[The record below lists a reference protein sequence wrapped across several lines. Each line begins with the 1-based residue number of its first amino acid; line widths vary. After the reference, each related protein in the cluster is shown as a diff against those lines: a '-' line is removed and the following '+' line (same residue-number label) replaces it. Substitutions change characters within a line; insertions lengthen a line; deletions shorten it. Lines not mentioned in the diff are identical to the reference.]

1 MGIPFPMIEQT
12 HVTKE
17 AMTAEETIWKATP
30 SQIIHLPLLI
40 IGAIIAT
47 AISVGLGFIGWA
59 VPLYLGIIIPVWL
72 ICLLPWCWKS
82 LNTKFYNYNLTTER
96 LKLTTG
102 IFSRETDV
110 LELYRVKDMAISQP
124 FVLRLFGLSNVTLT
138 TSDRTTPI
146 LKLEAIRNGDTVL
159 DTIRHHVE
167 ALREKKRVREVDFE
181 GDDAEDFDDL

>member
-1 MGIPFPMIEQT
+1 MIQQT
-12 HVTKE
+12 RVTRD
-17 AMTAEETIWKATP
+17 AMTAEETIWKSTP

-40 IGAIIAT
+40 IGAAVAT
-47 AISVGLGFIGWA
+47 GVSIGLGFIGWA
-59 VPLYLGIIIPVWL
+59 VPLYLGIIAPAWIV
-72 ICLLPWCWKS
+72 CLLPWLWKS
-82 LNTKFYNYNLTTER
+82 LNTKFYNYDLTTER

-124 FVLRLFGLSNVTLT
+124 FILRLFGLSNVTLT

-146 LKLEAIRNGDTVL
+146 LKLEAIREGSTVL

-167 ALREKKRVREVDFE
+167 ELREKKRVREVDFE
-181 GDDAEDFDDL
+181 GDDSEDFDDI